1 MYEMT
6 TYLTEKPLGDILR
19 TWAGAENV
27 KTQPFVPGTRMRNDY
42 EVTKNGLTFVVEFN
56 GDSHYRDPTVIL
68 RDWTKAEISR
78 KLGKIVVDIPYFVQ
92 LDELTFPHYFNDD
105 FAINTTFPHG
115 FVTTKMLPASFCPL
129 GYNRAVH
136 EIEHLPK
143 EVTHDIMKSL
153 ETKAAS
159 LGVQQTYFRN
169 SVVLET
175 GEELAWE
182 NFVKKANEIHNNQ
195 FIYIHPL

>member
-19 TWAGAENV
+19 AWAGADNV

-42 EVTKNGLTFVVEFN
+42 EVTKNGITFVVEFN

-78 KLGKIVVDIPYFVQ
+78 KLGKVVVDIPYFVQ
-92 LDELTFPHYFNDD
+92 LDELSFPHYFNDD
-105 FAINTTFPHG
+105 FAISTSFPHG

-136 EIEHLPK
+136 EMELLPK
-143 EVTHDIMKSL
+143 EVSRTIMKSL
-153 ETKAAS
+153 ESKASS
-159 LGVQQTYFRN
+159 LGALNTYFRN
-169 SVVLET
+169 SVILEG
-175 GEELAWE
+175 GEEIAWE
-182 NFVKKANEIHNNQ
+182 EFVSRANKVHNHK
-195 FIYIHPL
+195 YTYTHPL